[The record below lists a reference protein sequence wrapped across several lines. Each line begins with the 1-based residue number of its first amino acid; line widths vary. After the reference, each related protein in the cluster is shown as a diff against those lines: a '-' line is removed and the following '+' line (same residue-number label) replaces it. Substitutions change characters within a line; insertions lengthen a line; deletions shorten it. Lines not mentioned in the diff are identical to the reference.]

1 MQQSTPLK
9 FSTYFTKD
17 YNRLFTFSLNHA
29 IIYIH
34 KAVSW
39 NRQTSEDP
47 VTGTGGALLKVCVL
61 IFTNQRSFKTYIHDK
76 RLLNGDVRIMASVK
90 PTDKRIYLKSKTS
103 VTILIVAALCF
114 SVMGFFIYKTIRGGI
129 LDKRKASAM
138 DVVAIVSDELSR
150 EYGDKFERITS
161 EKDPEYDE
169 IFGILSKYEKSSSV
183 DYIYTMKMQGEDLI
197 FVVDADPSKEG
208 RAPYGEKYEMTEYIK
223 PAFRGEICCD
233 GTITSDKWGSYIS
246 AYAPV
251 LNSQGKIAGIV
262 GVDSKTDHIY
272 HELNIL
278 KLQIFLLFAAIFG
291 ICVAFLFTFWSSF
304 AKKDLLTGI
313 MNYDSL
319 VEKGESL
326 RRKGNLSDY
335 SVVQL
340 NIRNFKFINSK
351 IGTSLGDILLIQYA
365 QIISG
370 HLEPGEYC
378 ARTGSDNFIIL
389 VKKGH
394 EDDLIEKLSETWIN
408 LSAYG
413 VTDLIQ
419 ISIRSGIYEVDKNDS
434 VQDAI
439 NYSSVAL
446 KNARLSNNNF
456 IIRFEKSML
465 ESMVENNRIIT
476 DFRRAMSEGEF
487 KVYYQP
493 KVNISTNELCG
504 AEALIRWIQ
513 DGNVTSPAEF
523 VPVLENEGL
532 ITEVDFFVFET
543 VCQHICEW
551 EMKGIKPV
559 TISSNFS
566 KLNLANPNF
575 ADSILAIMKKYNVDP
590 SLLEVE
596 LTESSGYTDYEAL
609 IIFVDKMNRAK
620 IRTSIDDFGT
630 GYSSLSMLKDINV
643 DVVKIDKSFLAKTN
657 SDDIHQEKMLE
668 NVIQMINDLDRTVI
682 CEGIETEGQLDFL
695 KKASCSVV
703 QGFLFDKPLTHDEFE
718 LRLRS
723 PHYNIDENGKITV
736 DVPEYEERWETVD
749 LVEKPKDETVIVG
762 KTEETD
768 DSDYSE
774 IAGKTKTAP
783 EPKPAE
789 ASETADG
796 SETAEGSETSE
807 KPEPADTEKAEAKPE
822 RKTEIDESA
831 KAESFAQAKEKKKA
845 NKRQKNKNR
854 KNG

>member
-1 MQQSTPLK
+1 MRQSTPLK
-9 FSTYFTKD
+9 FSTYFTN
-17 YNRLFTFSLNHA
+17 YINRLFTFSLNRD
-29 IIYIH
+29 IINIQGWGNSFQIRV
-34 KAVSW
+34 KKLRIIVS
-39 NRQTSEDP
+39 
-47 VTGTGGALLKVCVL
+47 VK
-61 IFTNQRSFKTYIHDK
+61 FT
-76 RLLNGDVRIMASVK
+76 NGDVKNMASVMRK
-90 PTDKRIYLKSKTS
+90 DKRTYLTSKST
-103 VTILIVAALCF
+103 VIILIAAALCF
-114 SVMGFFIYKTIRGGI
+114 SVLGFFIYKTISSGI

-138 DVVAIVSDELSR
+138 DVIAVVSDELNR
-150 EYGDKFERITS
+150 EYGDKFEKITS
-161 EKDPEYDE
+161 AGDPEYSE
-169 IFGILSKYEKSSSV
+169 IMDVLSKYEKSSSV
-183 DYIYTMKMQGEDLI
+183 DYIYTMKMQGDELV
-197 FVVDADPSKEG
+197 FVVDADPSEEN
-208 RAPYGEKYEMTEYIK
+208 RALYGEKYPMTEDIE

-233 GTITSDKWGSYIS
+233 KKISSDKWGSYIS

-251 LNSQGKIAGIV
+251 MNSQGKVVGIV
-262 GVDSKTDHIY
+262 GVDTKTEKIY
-272 HELNIL
+272 REFGIL
-278 KLQIFLLFAAIFG
+278 KIQIILLVAAFFG
-291 ICVAFLFTFWSSF
+291 ICAAFLFTFWSSF

-326 RRKGNLSDY
+326 RRKGVLSDY

-365 QIISG
+365 GIISG

-378 ARTGSDNFIIL
+378 ARTGSDNFILL

-408 LSAYG
+408 LKAYG
-413 VTDLIQ
+413 VSDLIQ
-419 ISIRSGIYEVDKNDS
+419 ISIRSGIYEIDKNDS
-434 VQDAI
+434 VQDSI
-439 NYSSVAL
+439 NYTSVAL

-465 ESMVENNRIIT
+465 DSMVENNRIIT

-487 KVYYQP
+487 QVYYQP

-504 AEALIRWIQ
+504 AEALIRWIK
-513 DGNVTSPAEF
+513 DGNVISPAEF

-532 ITEVDFFVFET
+532 ITEIDFFVFET
-543 VCQHICEW
+543 VCQNICEW
-551 EMKGIKPV
+551 EIKGIKPV

-566 KLNLANPNF
+566 KINLANPNF
-575 ADSILAIMKKYNVDP
+575 ADSVLAIMKKYGVDP
-590 SLLEVE
+590 DLLEVE

-609 IIFVDKMNRAK
+609 IIFVEKMNHAK

-682 CEGIETEGQLDFL
+682 CEGIENTVQLDFL

-723 PHYNIDENGKITV
+723 PHYSVDDNGKITV
-736 DVPEYEERWETVD
+736 ETPEYEERWETVD

-762 KTEETD
+762 KAKDTD

-774 IAGKTKTAP
+774 ITETDKKTAP
-783 EPKPAE
+783 EPAVK
-789 ASETADG
+789 S
-796 SETAEGSETSE
+796 
-807 KPEPADTEKAEAKPE
+807 EPADTEKTETKPE
-822 RKTEIDESA
+822 IKTEIDESA
-831 KAESFAQAKEKKKA
+831 KAESFAMAKEKKKA
-845 NKRQKNKNR
+845 NKKQKNKSQNV
-854 KNG
+854 

>member
-1 MQQSTPLK
+1 
-9 FSTYFTKD
+9 
-17 YNRLFTFSLNHA
+17 
-29 IIYIH
+29 
-34 KAVSW
+34 
-39 NRQTSEDP
+39 
-47 VTGTGGALLKVCVL
+47 
-61 IFTNQRSFKTYIHDK
+61 
-76 RLLNGDVRIMASVK
+76 MASVRRK
-90 PTDKRIYLKSKTS
+90 DKRTYLTSKST
-103 VTILIVAALCF
+103 VIILIAAALCF
-114 SVMGFFIYKTIRGGI
+114 SVLGFFIYKTISSGI

-138 DVVAIVSDELSR
+138 DLIAVVSDELNR
-150 EYGDKFERITS
+150 EYGDKFEKITS
-161 EKDPEYDE
+161 AGDPEYDE
-169 IFGILSKYEKSSSV
+169 LLGVLSKYEKSSSV
-183 DYIYTMKMQGEDLI
+183 DYIYTMKMQGDELV
-197 FVVDADPSKEG
+197 FVVDADPSEEN
-208 RAPYGEKYEMTEYIK
+208 RALYGEKYPMTEDIE

-233 GTITSDKWGSYIS
+233 KKTSSDKWGSYIS

-251 LNSQGKIAGIV
+251 MNSQGKVVGIV
-262 GVDSKTDHIY
+262 GVDTKTDKIY
-272 HELNIL
+272 REFGIL
-278 KLQIFLLFAAIFG
+278 RIQIILLVAAFFG
-291 ICVAFLFTFWSSF
+291 ICAAFLFTFWSSF

-326 RRKGNLSDY
+326 RRKGVLSDY
-335 SVVQL
+335 SVIQL

-365 QIISG
+365 GIISG

-378 ARTGSDNFIIL
+378 ARTGSDNFILL

-408 LSAYG
+408 LKAYG
-413 VTDLIQ
+413 VSDLIQ
-419 ISIRSGIYEVDKNDS
+419 ISIRSGIYEIDKNDS
-434 VQDAI
+434 VQDSI
-439 NYSSVAL
+439 NYTSVAL

-465 ESMVENNRIIT
+465 DSMVENNRIIT

-487 KVYYQP
+487 QVYYQP

-504 AEALIRWIQ
+504 AEALIRWVK
-513 DGNVTSPAEF
+513 DGNVISPAEF

-532 ITEVDFFVFET
+532 ITEIDFFVFET
-543 VCQHICEW
+543 VCQNICEW
-551 EMKGIKPV
+551 EIKGIKPV

-566 KLNLANPNF
+566 KINLANPNF
-575 ADSILAIMKKYNVDP
+575 ADSVLAIMKKYSVDP
-590 SLLEVE
+590 DLLEVE

-609 IIFVDKMNRAK
+609 IIFVEKMNHAK

-682 CEGIETEGQLDFL
+682 CEGIENTVQLDFL

-703 QGFLFDKPLTHDEFE
+703 QGFLFDRPLTHDEFE

-723 PHYNIDENGKITV
+723 PHYSVDENGKITV
-736 DVPEYEERWETVD
+736 ETPEYEERWETVD

-762 KTEETD
+762 KAKDTD

-774 IAGKTKTAP
+774 IAETDKKPAP
-783 EPKPAE
+783 EPAVK
-789 ASETADG
+789 S
-796 SETAEGSETSE
+796 
-807 KPEPADTEKAEAKPE
+807 EPADTEKTETKPE

-831 KAESFAQAKEKKKA
+831 KAESFAMAKEKKKA
-845 NKRQKNKNR
+845 NKKQKNKS
-854 KNG
+854 KNV

>member
-1 MQQSTPLK
+1 M
-9 FSTYFTKD
+9 
-17 YNRLFTFSLNHA
+17 
-29 IIYIH
+29 
-34 KAVSW
+34 
-39 NRQTSEDP
+39 
-47 VTGTGGALLKVCVL
+47 C
-61 IFTNQRSFKTYIHDK
+61 
-76 RLLNGDVRIMASVK
+76 
-90 PTDKRIYLKSKTS
+90 
-103 VTILIVAALCF
+103 
-114 SVMGFFIYKTIRGGI
+114 
-129 LDKRKASAM
+129 
-138 DVVAIVSDELSR
+138 
-150 EYGDKFERITS
+150 
-161 EKDPEYDE
+161 
-169 IFGILSKYEKSSSV
+169 
-183 DYIYTMKMQGEDLI
+183 
-197 FVVDADPSKEG
+197 
-208 RAPYGEKYEMTEYIK
+208 
-223 PAFRGEICCD
+223 
-233 GTITSDKWGSYIS
+233 
-246 AYAPV
+246 
-251 LNSQGKIAGIV
+251 
-262 GVDSKTDHIY
+262 
-272 HELNIL
+272 
-278 KLQIFLLFAAIFG
+278 
-291 ICVAFLFTFWSSF
+291 
-304 AKKDLLTGI
+304 
-313 MNYDSL
+313 
-319 VEKGESL
+319 
-326 RRKGNLSDY
+326 
-335 SVVQL
+335 
-340 NIRNFKFINSK
+340 
-351 IGTSLGDILLIQYA
+351 
-365 QIISG
+365 
-370 HLEPGEYC
+370 
-378 ARTGSDNFIIL
+378 
-389 VKKGH
+389 
-394 EDDLIEKLSETWIN
+394 
-408 LSAYG
+408 
-413 VTDLIQ
+413 
-419 ISIRSGIYEVDKNDS
+419 KNDS

-575 ADSILAIMKKYNVDP
+575 ADSILAIMKKYGVDP
-590 SLLEVE
+590 ALLEVE

-762 KTEETD
+762 KAKETD
-768 DSDYSE
+768 DSDYSD
-774 IAGKTKTAP
+774 IAGTEKPAP
-783 EPKPAE
+783 EPKSAP
-789 ASETADG
+789 ETA
-796 SETAEGSETSE
+796 AEPAGD
-807 KPEPADTEKAEAKPE
+807 PEPVKESEPENTEKAEAKPE
-822 RKTEIDESA
+822 RKTEIDETA

>member
-1 MQQSTPLK
+1 
-9 FSTYFTKD
+9 
-17 YNRLFTFSLNHA
+17 
-29 IIYIH
+29 
-34 KAVSW
+34 
-39 NRQTSEDP
+39 
-47 VTGTGGALLKVCVL
+47 
-61 IFTNQRSFKTYIHDK
+61 
-76 RLLNGDVRIMASVK
+76 MASVMRK
-90 PTDKRIYLKSKTS
+90 DKRTYLTSKST
-103 VTILIVAALCF
+103 VIILIAAALCF
-114 SVMGFFIYKTIRGGI
+114 SVLGFFIYKTISSGI

-138 DVVAIVSDELSR
+138 DVIAVVSDELNR
-150 EYGDKFERITS
+150 EYGDKFEKITS
-161 EKDPEYDE
+161 AGDPEYSE
-169 IFGILSKYEKSSSV
+169 IMDVLSKYEKSSSV
-183 DYIYTMKMQGEDLI
+183 DYIYTMKMQGDELV
-197 FVVDADPSKEG
+197 FVVDADPSEES
-208 RAPYGEKYEMTEYIK
+208 RALFGEKYPMTEDIE

-233 GTITSDKWGSYIS
+233 KKISSDKWGSYIS

-251 LNSQGKIAGIV
+251 MNSQGKVVGIV
-262 GVDSKTDHIY
+262 GVDTKTEKIY
-272 HELNIL
+272 REFGIL
-278 KLQIFLLFAAIFG
+278 KIQIILLVAAFFG
-291 ICVAFLFTFWSSF
+291 ICAAFLFTFWSSF

-326 RRKGNLSDY
+326 RRKGVLSDY

-365 QIISG
+365 GIISG

-378 ARTGSDNFIIL
+378 ARTGSDNFILL

-408 LSAYG
+408 LKAYG
-413 VTDLIQ
+413 VSDLIQ
-419 ISIRSGIYEVDKNDS
+419 ISIRSGIYEIDKNDS
-434 VQDAI
+434 VQDSI
-439 NYSSVAL
+439 NYTSVAL

-465 ESMVENNRIIT
+465 DSMVENNRIIT

-487 KVYYQP
+487 QVYYQP

-504 AEALIRWIQ
+504 AEALIRWIK
-513 DGNVTSPAEF
+513 DGRVISPAEF

-532 ITEVDFFVFET
+532 ITEIDFFVFET
-543 VCQHICEW
+543 VCQNICEW
-551 EMKGIKPV
+551 EIKGIKPV

-566 KLNLANPNF
+566 KINLANPNF
-575 ADSILAIMKKYNVDP
+575 ADSVLAIMKKYGVDP
-590 SLLEVE
+590 DLLEVE

-609 IIFVDKMNRAK
+609 IIFVEKMNHAK

-682 CEGIETEGQLDFL
+682 CEGIENTVQLDFL

-723 PHYNIDENGKITV
+723 PHYSVDDNGKITV
-736 DVPEYEERWETVD
+736 ETPEYEERWETVD

-762 KTEETD
+762 KAKDTD

-774 IAGKTKTAP
+774 IAETDKKTAP
-783 EPKPAE
+783 EPAVK
-789 ASETADG
+789 S
-796 SETAEGSETSE
+796 
-807 KPEPADTEKAEAKPE
+807 EPADTEKTETKPE
-822 RKTEIDESA
+822 IKTEIDESA
-831 KAESFAQAKEKKKA
+831 KAESFAMAKEKKKA
-845 NKRQKNKNR
+845 NKKQKNKS
-854 KNG
+854 KNV

>member
-1 MQQSTPLK
+1 M
-9 FSTYFTKD
+9 
-17 YNRLFTFSLNHA
+17 
-29 IIYIH
+29 
-34 KAVSW
+34 
-39 NRQTSEDP
+39 
-47 VTGTGGALLKVCVL
+47 VCVL
-61 IFTNQRSFKTYIHDK
+61 IFTDQHSIKTYIHDK

-90 PTDKRIYLKSKTS
+90 PTDKRTYLKSKTS
-103 VTILIVAALCF
+103 VTILIIAALCF
-114 SVMGFFIYKTIRGGI
+114 SVMGFFIYKTISGGI
-129 LDKRKASAM
+129 LDKRKASAK
-138 DVVAIVSDELSR
+138 DVVAIVSDELNR
-150 EYGDKFERITS
+150 EYGDKFEKITS
-161 EKDPEYDE
+161 EKDPEYAE
-169 IFGILSKYEKSSSV
+169 IFDVLLKYEKSSSV
-183 DYIYTMKMQGEDLI
+183 DYIYTMKMQGEDLV
-197 FVVDADPSKEG
+197 FVVDADTAED
-208 RAPYGEKYEMTEYIK
+208 RALYGEKYVMTEYIK
-223 PAFRGEICCD
+223 PAFSGEICCD
-233 GTITSDKWGSYIS
+233 EKITSDKWGSYIS

-251 LNSQGKIAGIV
+251 INSQGKIVGMV
-262 GVDSKTDHIY
+262 GVDSKADSIY

-278 KLQIFLLFAAIFG
+278 KLQIFLLVAAIFG

-340 NIRNFKFINSK
+340 NIRNFKFI
-351 IGTSLGDILLIQYA
+351 GTSLGDILLIQYA
-365 QIISG
+365 GIISG

-378 ARTGSDNFIIL
+378 ARTGSDNFILL

-408 LSAYG
+408 LSNYG

-419 ISIRSGIYEVDKNDS
+419 ISIRSGIYEVCKNDS

-575 ADSILAIMKKYNVDP
+575 ADSILAIMKKYGVDP
-590 SLLEVE
+590 ALLEVE

-762 KTEETD
+762 KAQETD

-783 EPKPAE
+783 EPKPAPETE
-789 ASETADG
+789 AEPASD
-796 SETAEGSETSE
+796 
-807 KPEPADTEKAEAKPE
+807 PEPVKESEPENTEKAEAKPE
-822 RKTEIDESA
+822 RKTEIDETA